1 MKPLL
6 TYLLLAVI
14 VLTAVCR
21 CSDGVRGRA
30 QQLRV
35 ARVRRLTDATGDE

>member
-6 TYLLLAVI
+6 TYLVIAALL
-14 VLTAVCR
+14 LTAVCR
-21 CSDGVRGRA
+21 CADGVRGRA

-35 ARVRRLTDATGDE
+35 ARVRRLEEGESQ